1 MLAIYTC
8 IQESRIHIY
17 YDDEGKEELKN
28 QLAYAKR
35 DKDHAFFV
43 LDAPLEEYEE
53 SNQYCTIC
61 DFINIIYSNM
71 NDDFGSI
78 ENGAHGY
85 SSVELLLSQNTFDL
99 LLEIINSSNVKETN
113 KEILLHNMNM
123 VIKLSYI

>member
-1 MLAIYTC
+1 MLAIYTY

-17 YDDEGKEELKN
+17 YDDEGKDELKN

-78 ENGAHGY
+78 ENGAHID
-85 SSVELLLSQNTFDL
+85 ELLKGLTY
-99 LLEIINSSNVKETN
+99 SNLTDDDTEEEN
-113 KEILLHNMNM
+113 
-123 VIKLSYI
+123 